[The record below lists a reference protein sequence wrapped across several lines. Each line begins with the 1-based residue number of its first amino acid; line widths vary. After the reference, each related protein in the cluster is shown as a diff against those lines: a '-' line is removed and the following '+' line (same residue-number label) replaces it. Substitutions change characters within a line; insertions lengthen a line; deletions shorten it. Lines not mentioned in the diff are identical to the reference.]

1 MPSPVLR
8 CKAQSD
14 QRLHRPLGAQERVEQ
29 LEQLI
34 GAPPQ
39 APEEL
44 AAEPIQLPHRPAL
57 VSPADPV
64 HTVHHGHRRSPWSVA
79 TRRIQRW
86 PPSCQ
91 ARNHAAVTHRRQGL
105 NDKLIADASTV
116 SGEPQAAHVV
126 IGEHTGA
133 ASAYV
138 GMTRGRAANTAHLI
152 AEDLAEAR
160 EQWITVFGRDRA
172 DLGPGHAAQLAAA
185 EAAHYVA
192 PRPLTQVLA
201 ELHQAWT

>member
-1 MPSPVLR
+1 MPTTVRR
-8 CKAQSD
+8 CKAQPG
-14 QRLHRPLGAQERVEQ
+14 QRLRRPLGAQERVEQ

-64 HTVHHGHRRSPWSVA
+64 HTVPHGHRRSPWSVA

-105 NDKLIADASTV
+105 NDKLREDSASAT
-116 SGEPQAAHVV
+116 STRSRNWTLATPSSSPTLPSLQAA
-126 IGEHTGA
+126 GLQ
-133 ASAYV
+133 
-138 GMTRGRAANTAHLI
+138 RALT
-152 AEDLAEAR
+152 DY
-160 EQWITVFGRDRA
+160 
-172 DLGPGHAAQLAAA
+172 LG
-185 EAAHYVA
+185 
-192 PRPLTQVLA
+192 T
-201 ELHQAWT
+201 T